1 MSTQMWR
8 SLDKKESLITNPLDL
23 SHQRCDPVPY
33 HSHHRETVD
42 IRREPTECHYE
53 VNLNA
58 DSTDNKGD
66 VLQRQRE
73 TPAAFRLFLPT
84 TYAWGRRAARDVT
97 YGRNW
102 NNTLL
107 SQTDNLSETGREIR
121 YLGKGFVR
129 PRLLP
134 GSVLVF
140 VSVIFFPSFSR
151 YYRICWSDWS
161 DLSRAFGNV

>member
-1 MSTQMWR
+1 M
-8 SLDKKESLITNPLDL
+8 
-23 SHQRCDPVPY
+23 Y

-73 TPAAFRLFLPT
+73 TPAPAAFRLFLPT

-140 VSVIFFPSFSR
+140 VSVIFFSSFSR
-151 YYRICWSDWS
+151 YYWICWSDWS
-161 DLSRAFGNV
+161 DLSRALGMFNRGFQYFLSVWWNKPLMLIGNWGM